1 MVRAMHGVIR
11 AGSLLA
17 DRYRLDCPIGRG
29 AMGIVWRGRD
39 ELLERDVAVKEVRVP
54 AMVTPDDAGIIYQRT
69 LREAKTAARLN
80 HPAVATVFD
89 VFDQD
94 GSPWIVMELVR
105 ARALDQVITEDGP
118 LRPPAA
124 ARVGE
129 CLLSALT
136 SAHAAGV
143 LHRDVKPSNV
153 LLGQDGR
160 GVLTDFG
167 IATFEGDPGLTQ
179 VGMVVGTPGF
189 TAPERLR
196 GQPATQAADLWSLG
210 ATLYAAVEGRGPFER
225 PGGPAAIMAGVVSED
240 APRAPSAGPLRP
252 VIEALLSADP
262 AARPDAATAA
272 RLLAGAAASARAG
285 GTVPGYPWPYGG
297 AAGEAPAVSGATTA
311 ACPIPPSPL
320 MPDGIGAF
328 MTAGASPAAEAR
340 TGAGYPLGLAD
351 LPGPGN
357 APGAPGSDGLL
368 GSAAPPGPAGLAG
381 SAGPPGS
388 VGLLSSAGL
397 PAFLDVPAFPGGPA
411 LPDVPPFPSGPAFA
425 ALSQAAGQDPG
436 PPSAGRV
443 PPPPQA
449 LLPRSGQGRAFAAAL
464 AAIVVLVVGLLGGLA
479 YARSAGGPA
488 APRGA
493 AGFRQGTNGEVAGH
507 AGAASPASANHGG
520 ASPGSVNAGTAAQ
533 AAAAGP
539 GQTGVAAPTPASSP
553 GPAAS
558 SPATARLP
566 AGYRWYTVS
575 GASSG
580 ATAGFTI
587 AVPDA
592 WQASTQG
599 LVTYLTSP
607 SGSTRAEVSLTP
619 FTRPDP
625 VREARLQRRE
635 AIRQGRYPGYAGI
648 IVPGTFRGAADAW
661 WRFGYRQPA
670 GRVAVLD
677 LLVSL
682 ATSAGA
688 QPYAL
693 SMSAP
698 RPGAP
703 AAAQVF
709 QKMLQTFQPAP

>member
-118 LRPPAA
+118 LRPLAA

-189 TAPERLR
+189 TPPERLR
-196 GQPATQAADLWSLG
+196 GQPATPAADLWSLG

-240 APRAPSAGPLRP
+240 APRAPSAGQLLP

-272 RLLAGAAASARAG
+272 RLLAGAAASARA
-285 GTVPGYPWPYGG
+285 
-297 AAGEAPAVSGATTA
+297 
-311 ACPIPPSPL
+311 
-320 MPDGIGAF
+320 
-328 MTAGASPAAEAR
+328 R
-340 TGAGYPLGLAD
+340 
-351 LPGPGN
+351 
-357 APGAPGSDGLL
+357 
-368 GSAAPPGPAGLAG
+368 
-381 SAGPPGS
+381 
-388 VGLLSSAGL
+388 
-397 PAFLDVPAFPGGPA
+397 
-411 LPDVPPFPSGPAFA
+411 
-425 ALSQAAGQDPG
+425 
-436 PPSAGRV
+436 
-443 PPPPQA
+443 
-449 LLPRSGQGRAFAAAL
+449 LPRS
-464 AAIVVLVVGLLGGLA
+464 
-479 YARSAGGPA
+479 PA
-488 APRGA
+488 P
-493 AGFRQGTNGEVAGH
+493 
-507 AGAASPASANHGG
+507 P
-520 ASPGSVNAGTAAQ
+520 
-533 AAAAGP
+533 
-539 GQTGVAAPTPASSP
+539 
-553 GPAAS
+553 
-558 SPATARLP
+558 
-566 AGYRWYTVS
+566 
-575 GASSG
+575 
-580 ATAGFTI
+580 
-587 AVPDA
+587 
-592 WQASTQG
+592 
-599 LVTYLTSP
+599 
-607 SGSTRAEVSLTP
+607 
-619 FTRPDP
+619 
-625 VREARLQRRE
+625 
-635 AIRQGRYPGYAGI
+635 
-648 IVPGTFRGAADAW
+648 
-661 WRFGYRQPA
+661 
-670 GRVAVLD
+670 
-677 LLVSL
+677 
-682 ATSAGA
+682 
-688 QPYAL
+688 
-693 SMSAP
+693 P
-698 RPGAP
+698 RPARFRP
-703 AAAQVF
+703 AR
-709 QKMLQTFQPAP
+709 